1 VTAGAAR
8 LELWAL
14 QGFPEIRAEAALPQ
28 IIIHSLRDNGLTLTE
43 GDVLVVAQKVV
54 SKAEGRVVD
63 LRTVRSTAAAE
74 RLAQETGK
82 DPRFVEVVLRE
93 ARAINR
99 RRPGLI
105 IAEHRLGFIC
115 ANAGVDHSNV
125 AGSDDVISVLP
136 FDPDRSAGAI
146 RDEVGRACG
155 ARIAVIISDS
165 HGRPH
170 REGSV
175 GVAIGVAGLSP
186 LLSYIGQPDRY
197 GYVLRRTVE
206 AVADELASAAGLLQ
220 GQADEGTPVVLIRG
234 ARFERTEGSAVELIR
249 ESEEDL
255 YR

>member
-1 VTAGAAR
+1 MQ
-8 LELWAL
+8 LWAL
-14 QGFPEIRAEAALPQ
+14 ERFPEVRPGTDLPGAIVQ
-28 IIIHSLRDNGLTLTE
+28 CMRDNGLIPSD

-63 LRTVRSTAAAE
+63 LRTVQPGPAAR
-74 RLAQETGK
+74 RLAAETGK
-82 DPRFVEVVLRE
+82 DPRFVQVVLHE

-99 RRPGLI
+99 HRPGLI

-125 AGSDDVISVLP
+125 AGSDQVISLLP
-136 FDPDRSAGAI
+136 LDPDRSA
-146 RDEVGRACG
+146 REVAAAVQQAFG
-155 ARIAVIISDS
+155 ARVAVIVSDS

-170 REGSV
+170 REGAV
-175 GVAIGVAGLSP
+175 GVAIGVAGLAP
-186 LLSYIGQPDRY
+186 ARSYVGQTDRY

-206 AVADELASAAGLLQ
+206 AVADELAAAAGLLQ

-234 ARFERTEGSAVELIR
+234 APVQAADGRAGELLR
-249 ESEEDL
+249 APEEDL

>member
-1 VTAGAAR
+1 MTAGAAR

-28 IIIHSLRDNGLTLTE
+28 IIIQSLRENRLIPTD

-63 LRTVRSTAAAE
+63 LRTVRPTSAAE
-74 RLAQETGK
+74 RLAEETGK
-82 DPRFVEVVLRE
+82 DPRFVEVVLQE

-115 ANAGVDHSNV
+115 ANAGLDHSNV
-125 AGSDDVISVLP
+125 AGSDEVISVLP
-136 FDPDRSAGAI
+136 LDPDRSARAI
-146 RDEVGRACG
+146 RDEVGPAFG

-175 GVAIGVAGLSP
+175 GVAIGVAGFAP
-186 LLSYIGQPDRY
+186 LLSYVGQPDRY

-206 AVADELASAAGLLQ
+206 AVADELAAAAGLLQ

-234 ARFERTEGSAVELIR
+234 ARFERTDGSAAELIR
-249 ESEEDL
+249 EPEEDL

>member
-1 VTAGAAR
+1 MQ
-8 LELWAL
+8 LWAL
-14 QGFPEIRAEAALPQ
+14 DHFPEIRPGTDLPQ
-28 IIIHSLRDNGLTLTE
+28 VIVRCLRDNGLAPAD

-63 LRTVRSTAAAE
+63 LRTVQPGDAAR
-74 RLAQETGK
+74 RLAEETGK
-82 DPRFVEVVLRE
+82 DPRLVQVVLHE

-99 RRPGLI
+99 YRPGLI

-125 AGSDDVISVLP
+125 AGSDEVISILP
-136 FDPDRSAGAI
+136 LDPDRSARELAQA
-146 RDEVGRACG
+146 VQQAFG
-155 ARIAVIISDS
+155 ARVAVIISDS

-170 REGSV
+170 REGAV
-175 GVAIGVAGLSP
+175 GVAIGVAGLAP
-186 LLSYIGQPDRY
+186 ARSYVGQTDRY

-220 GQADEGTPVVLIRG
+220 GQADEGTPVVLVRG
-234 ARFERTEGSAVELIR
+234 APVQAADGRAGELLR
-249 ESEEDL
+249 PPQEDL

>member
-1 VTAGAAR
+1 MKATAVR

-14 QGFPEIRAEAALPQ
+14 QGFPEIRPGANLPQ
-28 IIIHSLRDNGLTLTE
+28 IITQSLRDNGLTPVD

-54 SKAEGRVVD
+54 SKAEARVVD
-63 LRTVRSTAAAE
+63 LRTVHPTSAAE
-74 RLAQETGK
+74 RLAEETGK
-82 DPRFVEVVLRE
+82 DPRFVEIVLRE

-125 AGSDDVISVLP
+125 AGSDEVISMLP
-136 FDPDRSAGAI
+136 LDPDRSALAI
-146 RDEVGRACG
+146 REEIQRAFG
-155 ARIAVIISDS
+155 MGVAVIVSDS

-175 GVAIGVAGLSP
+175 GVAIGIAGLAP

-197 GYVLRRTVE
+197 GYLLRRTVE

-220 GQADEGTPVVLIRG
+220 GQADEGRPIVLVRG
-234 ARFERTEGSAVELIR
+234 ARFAGAEGRAAELIR
-249 ESEEDL
+249 EQEEDL